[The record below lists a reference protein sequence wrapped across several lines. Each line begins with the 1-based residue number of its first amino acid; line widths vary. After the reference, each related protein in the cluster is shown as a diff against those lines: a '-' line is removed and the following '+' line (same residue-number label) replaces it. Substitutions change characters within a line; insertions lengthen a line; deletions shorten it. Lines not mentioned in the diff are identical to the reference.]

1 MTCVGARGCSGF
13 RTLANA
19 RDFARASACLCT
31 CMCQAEDD
39 RSRGKAGRF
48 AKSTATP
55 RPRPSLAP
63 SLASLRRPVH
73 SVSLDDAACTAPA
86 ASNPDMHA
94 AMVSRAS
101 RHAARHGAYARP
113 SCRSFDTSARGALGL
128 LASMDVPQWH
138 ARSTAAN
145 VRPPTARKHAA
156 DDMQH
161 AADDASRTVILNHVL
176 YPYSSFAY
184 PYSSFAHPDSLFA
197 YTYSSSA
204 FT

>member
-1 MTCVGARGCSGF
+1 MTCVGARGWSGF
-13 RTLANA
+13 CTLANA

-39 RSRGKAGRF
+39 RTRGEAGRF

-73 SVSLDDAACTAPA
+73 TVSLDGAACTAPA
-86 ASNPDMHA
+86 ASNPAMHA
-94 AMVSRAS
+94 AMVSCAS
-101 RHAARHGAYARP
+101 RHAARHGAYVRP

-145 VRPPTARKHAA
+145 VRLPTTRKPAAGNMQHAA
-156 DDMQH
+156 CSTQQTTCNMQP
-161 AADDASRTVILNHVL
+161 AADDASRTVILNHVP
-176 YPYSSFAY
+176 YPYCSFA
-184 PYSSFAHPDSLFA
+184 
-197 YTYSSSA
+197 